1 MLNERGLA
9 SAVFVM
15 VLVIA
20 PSSGWASPGDQR
32 PFWTEQAVFHFGDD
46 VFFTGRASCSPNVEA
61 GRQRAF
67 LAAVQEIKNFA
78 RSEEVGGFLLETQMV
93 FEEPQPKDCPNGT
106 TTVWRLLRV
115 PKSSLSSLNR
125 RWSQPNEPHYDQQGM
140 HVTSVRNLTPRIGMP
155 KEEIWNRFGQPRSV
169 WITPS
174 NGDVTLEYPQFG
186 LSLVLDRDD
195 VLKSWKLA
203 GPHFRSTGTTPES
216 SGQPT
221 KTVSALEQPAIDL
234 TDRLRELEEE
244 GDAEAR
250 RGARAYCAVRF
261 PDEVK
266 GFFDA
271 RRVCEQRE
279 YERLR
284 GGSRGS
290 R

>member
-1 MLNERGLA
+1 M
-9 SAVFVM
+9 
-15 VLVIA
+15 
-20 PSSGWASPGDQR
+20 
-32 PFWTEQAVFHFGDD
+32 FHFGDD

-67 LAAVQEIKNFA
+67 LAAVQEIKNFT
-78 RSEEVGGFLLETQMV
+78 RSEEVSGFLLETQMV
-93 FEEPQPKDCPNGT
+93 FEDPQPKDCPNGT

-125 RWSQPNEPHYDQQGM
+125 RLSQPNGPYYDQQGM

-174 NGDVTLEYPQFG
+174 NGDVTFEYPQFG

-203 GPHFRSTGTTPES
+203 GPRFRTTGAVSEISVP
-216 SGQPT
+216 PT

-234 TDRLRELEEE
+234 TDRLRALEEE
-244 GDAEAR
+244 SDAEAR

-271 RRVCEQRE
+271 RRLCEQRE

-284 GGSRGS
+284 GGGRGY